1 VFEHSRFDHDK
12 VIAEAEVNEIK
23 VLKERRREIN
33 LKLKWNGEYK
43 PQSTNLPTLVMKW
56 EKKN

>member
-23 VLKERRREIN
+23 VSKERREIN

-43 PQSTNLPTLVMKW
+43 PQSTYLPTLVMKW